1 MANQNVE
8 GSGTTREVT
17 PRQRAIRPRPKPRP
31 RVRTPAPERRSTSYF
46 NRIGRSSSGR
56 SSSGRSSGRYG
67 AVERRRDRRSTGRT
81 SRSAPSNVPS
91 STAKVIKPP
100 APPKPPDVN
109 SFLKGDSTYQR
120 QLAAFGKALSDFR
133 ADQGLATTD
142 YNTNYANTRRDIGVA
157 RDEALKNL
165 ENDYASRGLLQSSLY
180 NTAEGEARQQ
190 YLNQFADLDKQRT
203 SFLDQ
208 LAQELGKFQ
217 NEQSVQSQN
226 ARAEALRRRSEKYNL

>member
-1 MANQNVE
+1 MVNQAE
-8 GSGTTREVT
+8 SGGSYPPPRLTGHPTTRRKPVK
-17 PRQRAIRPRPKPRP
+17 PKPK
-31 RVRTPAPERRSTSYF
+31 VRTPAPEARSTNYF

-56 SSSGRSSGRYG
+56 STGRRG

-81 SRSAPSNVPS
+81 SRSAPSSVPS
-91 STAKVIKPP
+91 STAKVIQPP

-120 QLAAFGKALSDFR
+120 QLAAFGKALADFR
-133 ADQGLATTD
+133 ADQGLARTD
-142 YNTNYANTRRDIGVA
+142 YETNYQNTYRDIGVA

-190 YLNQFADLDKQRT
+190 YLNQFTDLGKQRT

-217 NEQSVQSQN
+217 NEQTTQSQN

>member
-1 MANQNVE
+1 MPDIDSAGARARQNPASVARAK
-8 GSGTTREVT
+8 SKKRVNTV
-17 PRQRAIRPRPKPRP
+17 PPQRASRVTIRPRR
-31 RVRTPAPERRSTSYF
+31 TSY
-46 NRIGRSSSGR
+46 RQPT
-56 SSSGRSSGRYG
+56 SGRSSGRYG

-81 SRSAPSNVPS
+81 SRSAPSSVPS

-100 APPKPPDVN
+100 APPRPPDVGT
-109 SFLKGDSTYQR
+109 FLKGDSTYQR
-120 QLAAFGKALSDFR
+120 QLASFGKALADFR
-133 ADQGLATTD
+133 ADQGLARTD
-142 YNTNYANTRRDIGVA
+142 YETNYQNTYRDIGLA

-190 YLNQFADLDKQRT
+190 YLNQFTDLGKQRT

-217 NEQSVQSQN
+217 NEQTTQSQN